1 MQFHLALALTPPER
15 ILPLAKTAE
24 SAGWDG
30 IAMPD
35 SVFFPRE
42 VSGSYPFTEDGNRF
56 WSEDS
61 PFTDPLVAIPAIA
74 ACTENLRFVTNVLK
88 TPLREPLLVAK
99 TVASIASMF
108 PNRFE
113 LGVGLSWMP
122 EEFTWLGQEMSTRG
136 KRLDEQI
143 EIISRVMHGGWV
155 NYHGNHYQFEDL
167 KMEPTPGSAI
177 PIHVGGHSDAAITRA
192 ARVADGWIGAQV
204 NREELQ
210 GLIQRIYA
218 ALDAQGRSRSDFA
231 IQATPIVAPTVEAMS
246 QLHDDG
252 LTGVITVPWYFYPGD
267 SSDIDHQHESIERF
281 AHEVIHPM
289 RGA

>member
-24 SAGWDG
+24 EAGWDG

-108 PNRFE
+108 PGRFE
-113 LGVGLSWMP
+113 LGLGLSWMP
-122 EEFTWLGQEMSTRG
+122 EEFAWLGQEMKTRG

-143 EIISRVMHGGWV
+143 EIISKIMLGGWV
-155 NYHGNHYQFEDL
+155 HHHGKHYEFEDL
-167 KMEPTPGSAI
+167 KMEPTPGTPI
-177 PIHVGGHSDAAITRA
+177 PIHVGGHSDAAIQRA
-192 ARVADGWIGAQV
+192 ARVGDGWIGAQV
-204 NREELQ
+204 NRTELQ
-210 GLIQRIYA
+210 ELIGRIHT
-218 ALDAQGRSRSDFA
+218 ALADHDRPTEGFS
-231 IQATPIVAPTVEAMS
+231 IQATPIVAPTLDAMS
-246 QLHDDG
+246 ELQDDG

-267 SSDIDHQHESIERF
+267 SSSIEHQHESIMRF
-281 AHEVIHPM
+281 ANDVIHPM
-289 RGA
+289 RGR